1 MASYR
6 KWLKFLLPAAA
17 VALSFAVPGV
27 IGWLLRWGGVAALG
41 AVLGREIAARVIP
54 MKIREGVVTTF
65 VTLAGFSAII
75 FIALIFIF
83 IFKEGAGAFAS
94 VPPGEFL
101 KRIWQPTLDVPK
113 YGLLPLATGTLLVT
127 AVAMALAVPVGVGT
141 AVYLAEIAGAR
152 EREIIKPVVE
162 LLSAIPS
169 VVYGFLGMVILGDVI
184 PAITG
189 TPFRLSA
196 FNGGVVL
203 AIMLTPMLASL
214 AEDALFSVPRSYR
227 SASYA
232 LGATRFETITKVVL
246 PSARSGVA
254 AAVLLSLARTLG
266 ETMAV
271 LLATGNAT
279 MLTLNP
285 LASVRTLTATIAIE
299 MGEVA
304 FGSEH
309 YRVLFALGI
318 ILFTITFLI
327 NFAAD
332 GVMARFAKKYGR

>member
-1 MASYR
+1 
-6 KWLKFLLPAAA
+6 
-17 VALSFAVPGV
+17 
-27 IGWLLRWGGVAALG
+27 
-41 AVLGREIAARVIP
+41 
-54 MKIREGVVTTF
+54 
-65 VTLAGFSAII
+65 
-75 FIALIFIF
+75 
-83 IFKEGAGAFAS
+83 
-94 VPPGEFL
+94 
-101 KRIWQPTLDVPK
+101 
-113 YGLLPLATGTLLVT
+113 
-127 AVAMALAVPVGVGT
+127 
-141 AVYLAEIAGAR
+141 VYLAEIAGPR
-152 EREIIKPVVE
+152 EREIVKPVVE

-169 VVYGFLGMVILGDVI
+169 VVYGFLGWSFWGRH

-196 FNGGVVL
+196 LNGGIVL
-203 AIMLTPMLASL
+203 AVMLTPMLASL
-214 AEDALFSVPRSYR
+214 AEDALFAVPRSYR

-232 LGATRFETITKVVL
+232 LGATRFETIMRWCCPRAL
-246 PSARSGVA
+246 GVA

-279 MLTLNP
+279 MLTFNP

-332 GVMARFAKKYGR
+332 AVMARFAKKYGR

>member
-1 MASYR
+1 MPGYK

-27 IGWLLRWGGVAALG
+27 IGWFLRWGGVATLG
-41 AVLGREIAARVIP
+41 AALGREVAVRLIP
-54 MKIREGVVTTF
+54 MKVREGVITAF
-65 VTLAGFSAII
+65 ITLAGFSAII

-83 IFKEGAGAFAS
+83 IFKEGVGAFAT
-94 VPPGEFL
+94 VPPAEFL

-113 YGLLPLATGTLLVT
+113 YGLLPLATGTFLVT
-127 AVAMALAVPVGVGT
+127 LVAMAFAVPVGVGT
-141 AVYLAEIAGAR
+141 AIYLAEIAGPR

-169 VVYGFLGMVILGDVI
+169 VVYGFLGMIILGDVI
-184 PAITG
+184 PAITH

-196 FNGGVVL
+196 LNGGIVL
-203 AIMLTPMLASL
+203 AVMLTPMLASL

-232 LGATRFETITKVVL
+232 LGATRLETIWRVVL
-246 PSARSGVA
+246 PAARSGVA
-254 AAVLLSLARTLG
+254 AAVLLALARTIG

-279 MLTLNP
+279 VMTLNP
-285 LASVRTLTATIAIE
+285 LASVRTMTATIAIE

-318 ILFTITFLI
+318 ILFAITFLI

-332 GVMARFAKKYGR
+332 AIMARFAKRYGR